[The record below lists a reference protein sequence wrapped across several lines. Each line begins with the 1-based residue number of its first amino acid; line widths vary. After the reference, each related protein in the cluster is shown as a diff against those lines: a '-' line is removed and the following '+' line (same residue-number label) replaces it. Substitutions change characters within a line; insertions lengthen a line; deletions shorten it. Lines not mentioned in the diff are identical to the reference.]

1 MFIVQQLGL
10 SKLIA
15 QRHFLTTVHDT
26 ANAWT
31 GVGAAVYSLFQQQN
45 LSSSMW
51 LIVGVAVY
59 LGCVSVIH
67 IASTTI
73 MEFTTY
79 NSTSTVLV
87 QTLMPWPNSTVISH
101 GSWIDAIQTIP
112 PIGLIDNL
120 QTPGLLNNTIY
131 DVPITTMESSFINAT
146 VNATSLQAT

>member
-31 GVGAAVYSLFQQQN
+31 GVGTAVYSLLQQQN
-45 LSSSMW
+45 PSSSIW
-51 LIVGVAVY
+51 LIVGVAFY
-59 LGCVSVIH
+59 LGCVSVMH

-73 MEFTTY
+73 MEPTTY

-87 QTLMPWPNSTVISH
+87 QTLMPWPNSTVISNDTWFD
-101 GSWIDAIQTIP
+101 SIQTTP

-120 QTPGLLNNTIY
+120 
-131 DVPITTMESSFINAT
+131 
-146 VNATSLQAT
+146 